1 MDIAPGQTVSIE
13 LTSVPRTQAA
23 VKTLTRL
30 FAKDP
35 AVRRATLAQTRHRP
49 SWESWRRGGNQ
60 WHHQMKTK
68 PPLTLTRGRQLALV
82 ATVDVLRD
90 LQSVQRWVKVT
101 PR

>member
-1 MDIAPGQTVSIE
+1 MEIAPGQRVSIE
-13 LTSVPRTQAA
+13 LTAVPRSQAA

-35 AVRRATLAQTRHRP
+35 AAVRAHRWQSRHRP

-68 PPLTLTRGRQLALV
+68 PPVTLAPGRQLSAV
-82 ATVDVLRD
+82 ATVDLLRD
-90 LQSVQRWVKVT
+90 LQSVQRWVKIT
-101 PR
+101 AQ

>member
-13 LTSVPRTQAA
+13 LTKLPRSDAA
-23 VKTLTRL
+23 RKTLTRL

-35 AVRRATLAQTRHRP
+35 AVVRTKRWQYQHRP

-60 WHHQMKTK
+60 WHHQMKTT
-68 PPLTLTRGRQLALV
+68 PPLTLAPGRQFAVV

-90 LQSVQRWVKVT
+90 LQSVQRWVKVAAQ
-101 PR
+101 

>member
-13 LTSVPRTQAA
+13 LTAVPRSAA
-23 VKTLTRL
+23 ALKTLTRI

-35 AVRRATLAQTRHRP
+35 GVVRSKRWQARHRP
-49 SWESWRRGGNQ
+49 SWEAWRRGGNM

-68 PPLTLTRGRQLALV
+68 PPVALAPGRTLALQ

-90 LQSVQRWVKVT
+90 LQSVQRWVKVS
-101 PR
+101 PK